1 MTRMDVLHLFVAS
14 FLAWS
19 VGLAGVAIAFLV
31 RNRSVGFAAAIAAG
45 ALFGLLGPDL
55 ELLDLYLSVVGW
67 ESVDA
72 LTLLAVA
79 LSALACLLWWVIGRL
94 ARALVLRPRQP
105 AVS

>member
-1 MTRMDVLHLFVAS
+1 MDVLPLFVAS

-19 VGLAGVAIAFLV
+19 VGLAGVAIALLV
-31 RNRSVGFAAAIAAG
+31 RRSGAGFLTAIAAG

-55 ELLDLYLSVVGW
+55 ELFDLYLTSAGW
-67 ESVDA
+67 QSVDA

-94 ARALVLRPRQP
+94 VRALALRSRQP
-105 AVS
+105 AVP